1 MYFLGID
8 AGGSTC
14 RARLTDK
21 DGAII
26 GQGKAGPANA
36 RIGTE
41 KVFVAIEEAYH
52 LAMADAGLSAAD
64 SPRIQAGMGIAGIN
78 RIGAKE
84 ALLAMGFPFATV
96 IINTDGYIANIGAHG
111 GQDGG
116 IVIIGTGSIALG
128 YVEGRDVKVGGY
140 GFPISDE
147 GSGAYIGLQ
156 AIRKTLRAADGRH
169 KHSDLTQALFSRYDN
184 QTDRIVSW
192 MDKATATDYATLAPL
207 VTQAAKEGDH
217 HGRAITQH
225 AAHHIE
231 MMIRA
236 LYKAGIPRCAL
247 LGGLSGLISPWLSP
261 DVRAMLVEP
270 MGDALDGALQMARQT
285 L

>member
-21 DGAII
+21 GGTVI

-36 RIGTE
+36 RIGTDE
-41 KVFVAIEEAYH
+41 VFAAIEEAYH
-52 LAMADAGLSAAD
+52 QAITEAGLNPAD
-64 SPRIQAGMGIAGIN
+64 RARIRAGMGIAGIN

-84 ALLAMGFPFATV
+84 MLLAKGFPFASV

-111 GQDGG
+111 GEDGG

-128 YVEGRDVKVGGY
+128 HVKGKDFKVGGY

-156 AIRKTLRAADGRH
+156 AVRKTLRAADGRIE
-169 KHSDLTQALFSRYDN
+169 HSDLTRDLFRRFED
-184 QTDRIVSW
+184 QTDLVVGW
-192 MDKATATDYATLAPL
+192 MDRATATDYATLAPL
-207 VTQAAKEGDH
+207 VTQAAKDGDH
-217 HGRAITQH
+217 HGRVITQH

-236 LYKAGIPRCAL
+236 LYKAGIHRCAL
-247 LGGLSGLISPWLSP
+247 LGGLSDLITPWLSP

-270 MGDALDGALQMARQT
+270 KGDALDGALQMARQEV
-285 L
+285 

>member
-1 MYFLGID
+1 MFFLGID

-21 DGAII
+21 AGTII
-26 GQGKAGPANA
+26 GHGKAGPANA
-36 RIGTE
+36 RIGTD
-41 KVFVAIEEAYH
+41 KVFAAIEEAYQ
-52 LAMADAGLSAAD
+52 LAMADAGLSPAD
-64 SPRIQAGMGIAGIN
+64 SPRIRAGMGIAGIN

-84 ALLAMGFPFATV
+84 ALLAKGFPFASVT
-96 IINTDGYIANIGAHG
+96 INTDGYIANIGAHG

-128 YVEGRDVKVGGY
+128 QVAGRDIKVGGY

-156 AIRKTLRAADGRH
+156 AIRKTLRAADGRSE
-169 KHSDLTQALFSRYDN
+169 HSDLTRALFHRYDN
-184 QTDRIVSW
+184 QTDQVVSW
-192 MDKATATDYATLAPL
+192 MDTATATDYATLAPM

-217 HGRAITQH
+217 HGRVITQH
-225 AAHHIE
+225 AGHHIE

-247 LGGLSGLISPWLSP
+247 LGGLADLILPWLSP
-261 DVRAMLVEP
+261 DVRAMLVAP
-270 MGDALDGALQMARQT
+270 LGDALHGALQMARQGQ
-285 L
+285 